1 MICSV
6 AKHLVISV
14 VSHKQAH
21 LVAELLSDIAA
32 LCNPST
38 MMVLVTINIEET
50 IPFKETEFPFELVI
64 IRNPSPKGFGANH
77 NAAFSKIKCDFFCV
91 LNPDIRLTID
101 PFPPLLAELGKANTG
116 LVAPLIVDPFG
127 KVEDSARRVITPL
140 SIARRILKLDKGP
153 DYIING
159 LPIFPDWAAGMF
171 LLFRGHAFS
180 DVKGFDEGYFMYC
193 EDADVCA
200 RLWRFGHRIALVPSI
215 AVIHN
220 AQRKSHWSVSHI
232 CWHIAS
238 LFRYFAKYG
247 HND

>member
-32 LCNPST
+32 FCNPST

-101 PFPPLLAELGKANTG
+101 PFSPLLAELEKANTG

-127 KVEDSARRVITPL
+127 KVEDSARRAITPL
-140 SIARRILKLDKGP
+140 SIARRILKLDKGT
-153 DYIING
+153 DYILNG
-159 LPIFPDWAAGMF
+159 LPISPDWVAGMF
-171 LLFRGHAFS
+171 MLFRSHAFS
-180 DVKGFDEGYFMYC
+180 DVKGFDEGFYMYC
-193 EDADVCA
+193 EDADLCI
-200 RLWRFGHRIALVPSI
+200 RLSQVGYRISLIPTI

-220 AQRKSHWSVSHI
+220 AQRSSHTTLMHLK
-232 CWHIAS
+232 WHISS
-238 LFRYFAKYG
+238 LLKFFIQQWF
-247 HND
+247 